1 VFQDFPIVCGGKRLF
16 ANLTMD
22 QVIYD
27 FRARTHVHHLVVRIT
42 LWALKI
48 LIVVHRRG
56 NIQIVDELQ
65 APLQLKY

>member
-1 VFQDFPIVCGGKRLF
+1 VCGGKRLF

-27 FRARTHVHHLVVRIT
+27 FCARTHAHHLVVRMT

-48 LIVVHRRG
+48 LIVVHPRAD
-56 NIQIVDELQ
+56 IQIADALQ